1 MKKTTF
7 ICAAALMMG
16 TVAFAQPGPQ
26 GPKPEFNQEEA
37 TQKKTEMMAE
47 KYGLDEDQQAKL
59 LELNTE
65 YAEVLAPQGG
75 HRGGPRPGGPEMGP
89 RPEGP
94 QGPEM
99 GPRPEEPQEKPELT
113 EEQKEELKA
122 KMEERKAEMEAA
134 KAEFEAKM
142 AERKEKIEAY
152 EAELKS
158 LLGDEQFEQ
167 YKKDQEFRAHGPQR
181 RPGPGG
187 PHHDEPVSHDD
198 EVMTIPE

>member
-1 MKKTTF
+1 MKKLVLF
-7 ICAAALMMG
+7 SAAALVMG

-47 KYGLDEDQQAKL
+47 KYGLDESQQAKL

-75 HRGGPRPGGPEMGP
+75 HRRGPGMGP
-89 RPEGP
+89 GPEGP

-99 GPRPEEPQEKPELT
+99 GPRPEGPQEKPELT

-122 KMEERKAEMEAA
+122 KMEEKKAEMEAA

-167 YKKDQEFRAHGPQR
+167 YKKDQEHRRHGPQ
-181 RPGPGG
+181 PGG
-187 PHHDEPVSHDD
+187 PRGPQDGQPPVPPQNHDAEAMPIA
-198 EVMTIPE
+198 E